1 MPVLGLPAVYKFSIL
16 ADAKNALGS
25 VTKFVYCN
33 GDLKIPVIIIMI
45 NLWSRRQKIRHFDIV
60 KNVEIDIREIKLS
73 LLLALTIQYIHMY
86 SIYASF

>member
-1 MPVLGLPAVYKFSIL
+1 MPK
-16 ADAKNALGS
+16 GS

-45 NLWSRRQKIRHFDIV
+45 NLWSRRQKIPHFDIV
-60 KNVEIDIREIKLS
+60 KNVEIDMREIKLS
-73 LLLALTIQYIHMY
+73 LLLAFTIQYIHMY